1 MKKGLTDLSED
12 YNSKR
17 NGGAKTVY
25 YDPTTGKMR
34 YGQQYIDGGY
44 YCFDL
49 NSGAM
54 KKGITYLSEAY
65 NSPRNGGAK
74 TVYYDLK
81 NGRMRYG
88 QQYIEGSYYCFDL
101 NSGVMKKGI
110 TYLSEAYNSPKNGG
124 AKTVYYDKN
133 TGKMRYGQQ
142 YIDGGYYC
150 FDLSSGA
157 MKKGITYLSE
167 SYNPP
172 KNGGAKTVY
181 YDKNTGKMRYGQQ
194 YIDGDYYCFDLSSGA
209 MKKGIT
215 YLSEAYNSP
224 KAGGAKTVYY
234 DQESGKMQYGLQKID
249 GRQYCFDLKDG
260 SRKTGITS
268 LSKEYDA
275 KNPRIVYFDA
285 NGVMQ
290 TGVIKVGA
298 KTHVF
303 EHSTGAMKS
312 GFLKLNES
320 YGYKNGSVVYCDAK
334 GEMKFGEQKI
344 DKYWYCFD
352 LKDGV
357 MKTGFVKLTKEYT
370 KNPKTVYYD
379 KNGRMLY
386 GDQTI
391 NGKKY
396 YFDPVTGAQ
405 TTKPSTNN
413 GSNGGTTN
421 PGSTTTRPVAKNVNY
436 RTDVSGR
443 VVEATNKNVTAM
455 SQTDSRWA
463 YDTINGYTVA
473 STGCCATV
481 MTMVINALNGTNYS
495 IAQIG
500 QQAANAGYMNSS
512 YLGMGGNGINYLANR
527 HGLTVQKNLSASQV
541 KDIIN
546 RGGLVTCGL
555 GAGPFVQ
562 SSNPSASHEILIY
575 GYNGNNSKVIDPY
588 GGYMS
593 GEWSTS
599 YIFSMPSQ
607 DRDDR
612 ANGGPFFGIYKA

>member
-1 MKKGLTDLSED
+1 
-12 YNSKR
+12 
-17 NGGAKTVY
+17 
-25 YDPTTGKMR
+25 
-34 YGQQYIDGGY
+34 
-44 YCFDL
+44 
-49 NSGAM
+49 
-54 KKGITYLSEAY
+54 
-65 NSPRNGGAK
+65 
-74 TVYYDLK
+74 
-81 NGRMRYG
+81 
-88 QQYIEGSYYCFDL
+88 
-101 NSGVMKKGI
+101 
-110 TYLSEAYNSPKNGG
+110 
-124 AKTVYYDKN
+124 
-133 TGKMRYGQQ
+133 
-142 YIDGGYYC
+142 
-150 FDLSSGA
+150 
-157 MKKGITYLSE
+157 
-167 SYNPP
+167 
-172 KNGGAKTVY
+172 
-181 YDKNTGKMRYGQQ
+181 
-194 YIDGDYYCFDLSSGA
+194 